1 VSHKTKT
8 KIFCILFYIC
18 GFPTLATAQIVP
30 DATLPINSTV
40 TPNGN
45 TFTIEGGTEKGTN
58 LFHSFREFSLPN
70 GTAFFN
76 NNNIIQNI
84 FTRVTGGSISNI
96 DGILKANGN
105 ANLFIINPNGIIF
118 GPNASLNIGGSFLAT
133 TANSINFADGSSFSA
148 INPEQTPLL
157 SISIPTSLQFGEN
170 PGQIVNQSFANSA
183 IENSNPNPVGLEVK
197 TGQTLALVGG
207 DIAFPGSILTAP
219 EGRIELGSVG
229 DNSLVSLTMLDQ
241 GLTLG
246 YAEVQNFQNI
256 ELSLG
261 ARVDASGEGGG
272 TIQVVGGQITLT
284 ENSGIISETLGG
296 KDGGTVSI
304 QAVNFIAEDGSDIDT
319 ATYGSGRGGNLSVT
333 ATESIE
339 LSGSNPEDPDD
350 LSGFFAQVKVEEGQ
364 TTLATGN
371 GGDLTISTGRLILR
385 DGAQIS
391 SNTFSEGS
399 AGRLTVTAS
408 EFIEIIGTTA
418 NGESPSGLITQA
430 EPDSSGNAGDL
441 TISTR
446 RLILRDGGQI
456 TASTEDTGNAGN
468 ILIQASESVELV
480 GGRQVIVNMEN
491 QPPREMFIPSTIG
504 AITATPG
511 AAGNITIETDRL
523 IIQDQ
528 ANIQALTSGKGP
540 AGNIRIETG
549 SLIAQNGG
557 QVLATTQGKGQA
569 GTLTVNAREF
579 IELSGIGTI
588 KLSDTEII
596 ELPSGLFTQSAGGA
610 TDSNAGNANDLTVTT
625 RRLIVK
631 DGAAISADTFE
642 DGNGGSL
649 IVNASDSMEVSGTS
663 GILSAGVSP
672 LQRPDGRL
680 PSRLTATTEGIG
692 NAGDVTINTGRLT
705 VRNGAI
711 VAVDGSR
718 GTGSAGNLVVNADNI
733 RLDRGTIN
741 AETRAGEFGN
751 INLKASNSIS
761 MKDKSNI
768 TTTAIGNVKGGRITI
783 NTRTLAAVNNSD
795 IQANN
800 ESNNEAGRVEITTPE
815 GIFGAESRRAVNPE
829 FNSTSDITAS
839 AQAGPELDGE
849 VILNTPDIDP
859 TQGAV
864 QLPDTI
870 ASPDNV
876 AQICPGQQ
884 RPGEN
889 NTFTRT
895 GRGLPGNPGETL
907 TTGSANVGLAEAV
920 TPVEQR
926 ARTTTPP
933 QAVRPTPRFLAA
945 QGWAINRKGEVIFT
959 ANPATVSPYNAV
971 VSTPNCNVE

>member
-1 VSHKTKT
+1 MSNGNDITFFFPVINKTKI
-8 KIFCILFYIC
+8 KIFCILTYIC

-105 ANLFIINPNGIIF
+105 ANLFILNPNGIIF

-133 TANSINFADGSSFSA
+133 TANSINFSDGSSFSA
-148 INPEQTPLL
+148 INPEKTPLL
-157 SISIPTSLQFGEN
+157 TISIPTSLQFGQN
-170 PGQIVNQSFANSA
+170 PGQIVNESFANSA
-183 IENSNPNPVGLEVK
+183 INDSNQESVGLEVLP
-197 TGQTLALVGG
+197 GQTLALVGG
-207 DIAFPGSILTAP
+207 DIVFPGSILTAS
-219 EGRIELGSVG
+219 GGKIELGSVG

-246 YAEVQNFQNI
+246 YTGVQNFQNI
-256 ELSLG
+256 ELSQG
-261 ARVDASGEGGG
+261 ARVNASGEGGG

-284 ENSGIISETLGG
+284 ENSGIISETRGD
-296 KDGGTVSI
+296 KDGGIVSI
-304 QAVNFIAEDGSDIDT
+304 QAVNFIAEGGSDADT
-319 ATYGSGRGGNLSVT
+319 TTYGAGRGGNLLVT

-339 LSGSNPEDPDD
+339 LSGSKDPND
-350 LSGFFAQVKVEEGQ
+350 LSGLFAQVAQEGE
-364 TTLATGN
+364 TPATGN
-371 GGDLTISTGRLILR
+371 GGDLTVSTGRLILR

-399 AGRLTVTAS
+399 GGRLNVTAS
-408 EFIEIIGTTA
+408 ESIEAIGRDTS
-418 NGESPSGLITQA
+418 NQSPSGLITQA
-430 EPDSSGNAGDL
+430 EEGLSGNAGDL

-446 RLILRDGGQI
+446 RLILRDGSEI
-456 TASTEDTGNAGN
+456 TVSTFGRGNAGN
-468 ILIQASESVELV
+468 IIIQASESVELS
-480 GGRQVIVNMEN
+480 GGGLDEN
-491 QPPREMFIPSTIG
+491 GMFKPSTIG

-511 AAGNITIETDRL
+511 AGGNITIETERL
-523 IIQDQ
+523 IIHDL
-528 ANIQALTSGKGP
+528 ANIQSLTSGEGP

-549 SLIAQNGG
+549 SLIARNGG
-557 QVLATTQGKGQA
+557 QVLATTQGEGQA

-596 ELPSGLFTQSAGGA
+596 EFPSGLFTQSAGGA
-610 TDSNAGNANDLTVTT
+610 TDSNAGNANNLTVTT
-625 RRLIVK
+625 RQLRVR
-631 DGAAISADTFE
+631 DGAAISADTFA

-649 IVNASDSMEVSGTS
+649 TVNASDSIEVTGTS

-672 LQRPDGRL
+672 LQRDDGRL
-680 PSRLTATTEGIG
+680 PSRLTVVTTGSGDAG
-692 NAGDVTINTGRLT
+692 NVTINTGRLT
-705 VRNGAI
+705 VRNGAT

-718 GTGSAGNLVVNADNI
+718 GTGSAGNLVVNANDI

-741 AETRAGEFGN
+741 AETASGEFGN
-751 INLKASNSIS
+751 INLNASNSIS
-761 MKDKSNI
+761 MKDKSSI
-768 TTTAIGNVKGGRITI
+768 TTTATGEARGGRITI

-795 IQANN
+795 IEANN
-800 ESNNEAGRVEITTPE
+800 EFNREAGRVEITTPE

-829 FNSTSDITAS
+829 LNSTSDITAS
-839 AQAGPELDGE
+839 AQAGPQLDGE

-895 GRGLPGNPGETL
+895 GRGLPADPGETL
-907 TTGSANVGLAEAV
+907 TTGAANVGLAEAV
-920 TPVEQR
+920 APVEQR
-926 ARTTTPP
+926 GRTATSP
-933 QAVRPTPRFLAA
+933 QTVRPTPRFLAA
-945 QGWAINRKGEVIFT
+945 QGWAVNGKGEVIFT
-959 ANPATVSPYNAV
+959 ANPATVLPYNAV
-971 VSTPNCNVE
+971 ISIPNCNVQ

>member
-1 VSHKTKT
+1 MSNKTKT
-8 KIFCILFYIC
+8 KIFCILTYIC
-18 GFPTLATAQIVP
+18 GFPTLAIAQIVP
-30 DATLPINSTV
+30 DATLPTNSTV

-105 ANLFIINPNGIIF
+105 ANLFILNPNGIIF

-148 INPEQTPLL
+148 INSEQTPLL
-157 SISIPTSLQFGEN
+157 TISIPTSLQFGQN
-170 PGQIVNQSFANSA
+170 PGQIVNESFANSA
-183 IENSNPNPVGLEVK
+183 IENNNPNPVGLEVLP
-197 TGQTLALVGG
+197 GQTLALVGG
-207 DIAFPGSILTAP
+207 DIAFPGSILTAS
-219 EGRIELGSVG
+219 GGKIELGSVG

-246 YAEVQNFQNI
+246 YTGVQNFQNI
-256 ELSLG
+256 ELSQG
-261 ARVDASGEGGG
+261 ASVDASGEGGG
-272 TIQVVGGQITLT
+272 TIQVVGGQIILT
-284 ENSGIISETLGG
+284 EDSGIISQTLGSQ
-296 KDGGTVSI
+296 DGGNISI
-304 QAVNFIAEDGSDIDT
+304 QAVNFIADSGGYVDT
-319 ATYGSGRGGNLSVT
+319 TTYGTGRGGNLLVT

-339 LSGSNPEDPDD
+339 LSGYNPEDPND
-350 LSGFFAQVKVEEGQ
+350 LSGLFAQVDVQEGE
-364 TTLATGN
+364 TPATGN
-371 GGDLTISTGRLILR
+371 GGDLTVSTGRLILR

-399 AGRLTVTAS
+399 GGNLTVTAS
-408 EFIEIIGTTA
+408 ESIELIGRSI
-418 NGESPSGLITQA
+418 NGLIPSALLTQA
-430 EPDSSGNAGDL
+430 EPDSSGNSQDL

-446 RLILRDGGQI
+446 QLILRDGGEI
-456 TASTEDTGNAGN
+456 SASSLGTGNAGN
-468 ILIQASESVELV
+468 IVIQVSD
-480 GGRQVIVNMEN
+480 Q
-491 QPPREMFIPSTIG
+491 
-504 AITATPG
+504 
-511 AAGNITIETDRL
+511 L
-523 IIQDQ
+523 IIQGQ
-528 ANIQALTSGKGP
+528 SGVLAITLGNKPG
-540 AGNIRIETG
+540 GNIRIETG
-549 SLIAQNGG
+549 RLIAQNGG
-557 QVLATTQGKGQA
+557 QILATTQGVGQA
-569 GTLTVNAREF
+569 GTLTVNARES
-579 IELSGIGTI
+579 IELSGMGIDGV
-588 KLSDTEII
+588 
-596 ELPSGLFTQSAGGA
+596 PSGLFTQSAGGA

-631 DGAAISADTFE
+631 DGAAISADTFA

-649 IVNASDSMEVSGTS
+649 TFNASDSIEVTGTS
-663 GILSAGVSP
+663 GILSGNIPSIQKA
-672 LQRPDGRL
+672 LLRPDGRL
-680 PSRLTATTEGIG
+680 PSRLTAVTIGSG

-711 VAVDGSR
+711 VAVDAVVFAENGTPLN
-718 GTGSAGNLVVNADNI
+718 TGSAGNLLVNANDI

-741 AETRAGEFGN
+741 AETASGEFGN
-751 INLKASNSIS
+751 INLNASNSIS
-761 MKDKSNI
+761 MKDKSSI
-768 TTTAIGNVKGGRITI
+768 TTTATGEARGGRITI

-795 IQANN
+795 IEANN
-800 ESNNEAGRVEITTPE
+800 EFNKEAGRVEITTPE

-829 FNSTSDITAS
+829 LNSTSDITAT
-839 AQAGPELDGE
+839 AQAGPQLDGE

-884 RPGEN
+884 RPGEE

-895 GRGLPGNPGETL
+895 GRGLPANPGETL
-907 TTGSANVGLAEAV
+907 TTGSANVGLADAV
-920 TPVEQR
+920 EPVEQR
-926 ARTTTPP
+926 ARTATPS

-945 QGWAINRKGEVIFT
+945 QGWAVNRKGEVIFT
-959 ANPATVSPYNAV
+959 ANPATVPVYNPF
-971 VSTPNCNVE
+971 TPTPGCNVQ